1 MCKYKLKRQKNDIRD
16 HKFHIEYT
24 QIINVNLPDKINLY
38 NLIELPILDQDD
50 LGSCTA
56 NVTSNAILFYLK
68 KYKMKEYQPSRLY
81 IYYFSRLLEGN
92 TNEDSGCDIRNVLK
106 AISKYGA
113 CDELLYPYDISK
125 FKDKPSSN
133 CIIDAKLRIKKI
145 RYLSI
150 EQNLRVIKNCLYRGY
165 PIILGVNMYESFES
179 KDTLKSGNIPI
190 PDINIEKNLG
200 FHCILLIGYN
210 EYNKDNKFFI
220 FINSWGEN
228 VGYKGLFNI
237 PYEYILT
244 NDLAS
249 DFWTIDYIE

>member
-1 MCKYKLKRQKNDIRD
+1 MYKCKLKKQKNDIRD
-16 HKFHIEYT
+16 YKFHIEYE
-24 QIINVNLPDKINLY
+24 QIISVNLPDKINLY
-38 NLIELPILDQDD
+38 NLIQLPILDQYN

-68 KYKMKEYQPSRLY
+68 QYKMKEYQPSRLY

-92 TNEDSGCDIRNVLK
+92 INEDSGCDIRSVLK
-106 AISKYGA
+106 AISKYGV
-113 CDELLYPYDISK
+113 CDELIYPYNTSK
-125 FKDKPSSN
+125 FKEKPPYY

-165 PIILGVNMYESFES
+165 PIILGVNMYESFED
-179 KDTLKSGNIPI
+179 KDTLNSGDIPI

-210 EYNKDNKFFI
+210 EYNNNNKFFI
-220 FINSWGEN
+220 FINSWGDN
-228 VGYKGLFNI
+228 VGYNGIFNI
-237 PYEYILT
+237 PYEYILS
-244 NDLAS
+244 NNLAS
-249 DFWTIDYIE
+249 DFWAIDYIE

>member
-1 MCKYKLKRQKNDIRD
+1 MHKCKLKRQKNDIRD
-16 HKFHIEYT
+16 YKFHIEYE

-38 NLIELPILDQDD
+38 NLIQLPILDQDN

-68 KYKMKEYQPSRLY
+68 QYKMKEYQPSRLY

-92 TNEDSGCDIRNVLK
+92 IDEDSGCDIRSVLK

-113 CDELLYPYDISK
+113 CDELIYPYNISK
-125 FKDKPSSN
+125 FKERPPNN

-165 PIILGVNMYESFES
+165 PIILGVNMYESFED
-179 KDTLKSGNIPI
+179 KDTLNSGDIPI

-210 EYNKDNKFFI
+210 EYNVNNKFFI
-220 FINSWGEN
+220 FINSWGDN
-228 VGYKGLFNI
+228 VGYNGIFNI
-237 PYEYILT
+237 PYEYILSYH
-244 NDLAS
+244 LAS
-249 DFWTIDYIE
+249 DFWAIDYIK